1 MLLGIIDIRI
11 RAMTET
17 KEKNTNQIV
26 ALTDSAI
33 SQVNNLLEREQ
44 KDRNQYGLRL
54 AIKGGGCSGLSYDLR
69 FDDLKEKDI
78 IQDFKVKDSES
89 LIKVFIDTKSSIYLK
104 GMTVDFDDGLMGKGF
119 VFKNPNASNTCGC
132 GESFSVF

>member
-1 MLLGIIDIRI
+1 
-11 RAMTET
+11 MTET